1 MPSLRRP
8 HRARMLAV
16 RSYSDKHSLHKE
28 SRFSFPTIST
38 KERKFKIGDH
48 VIVPTK
54 EKKMLTGIVRW
65 TGGVMMSQEAKEVIA
80 VGVETVSKM
89 IYVFLSL
96 ILIMISLLVTNSF
109 IIALCSLLYHIT
121 LKGKKLFL
129 SYYSQLNN
137 YK

>member
-1 MPSLRRP
+1 MRRP
-8 HRARMLAV
+8 HRARILAV

-28 SRFSFPTIST
+28 YRSSFPSIST

-54 EKKMLTGIVRW
+54 DKELLTGIVRW

-89 IYVFLSL
+89 MYVFLS
-96 ILIMISLLVTNSF
+96 
-109 IIALCSLLYHIT
+109 IAL
-121 LKGKKLFL
+121 F
-129 SYYSQLNN
+129 
-137 YK
+137 